1 MHDFSHYRTILAAQ
15 DWQHGEQTLA
25 PHVADWLLYTDSLTQ
40 KLQQERPLT
49 VEIVSQGWQTVKNH
63 ENSPGCWLRE
73 VLLKGGTQ
81 DWIFAQTLVP
91 QATID
96 NVAQAIPELGEQPIG
111 LWLFPQQPQRLSLA
125 WRQDRRTGLYA
136 RCSTLL
142 LNGYPLEIKELFLA
156 QFPFTHENVWNRQFW
171 FTIPVWAA

>member
-1 MHDFSHYRTILAAQ
+1 MHLFSHYRTILAAQ
-15 DWQHGEQTLA
+15 DWQTGEQALA
-25 PHVADWLLYTDSLTQ
+25 PHIADWLLHGDSLTQ
-40 KLQQERPLT
+40 KLQQLRPLT
-49 VEIVSQGWQTVKNH
+49 VEIVSQGWQTAKNH

-73 VLLKGGTQ
+73 VLLKGGEH

-96 NVAQAIPELGEQPIG
+96 NVAQAVPKLGAQPIG
-111 LWLFPQQPQRLSLA
+111 LWLFPQQPQRLSLV
-125 WRQDRRTGLYA
+125 WRQDRETGLYA

-156 QFPFTHENVWNRQFW
+156 QFPFTHEKV
-171 FTIPVWAA
+171 